1 VQVQGSSFDF
11 TAGTLPVGAALTRAS
26 IGWAFG
32 STGVLTSFAIDV
44 PRFNYDPSTLALQG
58 LLNEPAQINSNPNA
72 NAGGG
77 TSASPGVTPTSW
89 VCSSNSNGLV
99 RTLTVGVTETGIPAV
114 DFRFAGTPTAS
125 NSLILRPVAVSTI
138 VAAPGEIWRWAYNY
152 RLTAGT
158 LANTTIRSLETFR
171 TSGGATINSQIMTVV
186 PTSAALRTQRVEGS
200 QTALATTAFVDS
212 DFRIDYTTGQAI
224 DLTIRL
230 GMPQLS
236 KTVLGSPIISTAGAL
251 GRSADVLTLTVPN
264 GTYDVYIQRLSGI
277 TIVPNV
283 VVSAGTYVVPTD
295 TSPLISVLALDV
307 ARRPFPGLATPIT

>member
-1 VQVQGSSFDF
+1 
-11 TAGTLPVGAALTRAS
+11 
-26 IGWAFG
+26 
-32 STGVLTSFAIDV
+32 
-44 PRFNYDPSTLALQG
+44 
-58 LLNEPAQINSNPNA
+58 
-72 NAGGG
+72 
-77 TSASPGVTPTSW
+77 
-89 VCSSNSNGLV
+89 
-99 RTLTVGVTETGIPAV
+99 
-114 DFRFAGTPTAS
+114 
-125 NSLILRPVAVSTI
+125 
-138 VAAPGEIWRWAYNY
+138 
-152 RLTAGT
+152 
-158 LANTTIRSLETFR
+158 
-171 TSGGATINSQIMTVV
+171 MTVV

-236 KTVLGSPIISTAGAL
+236 KTVLGSSIISAAGAL